1 MVFGHYSF
9 HDTKEVC
16 FDRSFLLIGLLIG
29 LPRLEWIDLK
39 QGVFK
44 HVERLKVIS
53 VPFAKGTLLCEKET
67 FMYLIEE
74 GIHCDEESTKVNS
87 KVVAVHESSWKL
99 L

>member
-1 MVFGHYSF
+1 MIFGHYSF

-29 LPRLEWIDLK
+29 LPRLERIDLK

-44 HVERLKVIS
+44 HVESLKVTS
-53 VPFAKGTLLCEKET
+53 VPFMKGTLLSEKET
-67 FMYLIEE
+67 FMYLNEE
-74 GIHCDEESTKVNS
+74 GIHCDEESTEVYS
-87 KVVAVHESSWKL
+87 KVVAVYESSWKL